1 MHGFFADECISTRIV
16 TGLRER
22 GFDVV
27 EAKDICRGDPD
38 EAALSLSAASG
49 RIMITDD
56 WGFGELAVRLRQ
68 PAIGVIILGLYELP
82 FRKREEVAIERISA
96 LAETFAGYI
105 TIIEPGRER
114 RRPLHPSGEE

>member
-1 MHGFFADECISTRIV
+1 MPAFFADECISTKIV

-22 GFDVV
+22 GFDVA
-27 EAKDICRGDPD
+27 EAKDVCKGDPD
-38 EAALSLSAASG
+38 KIALSLSATAG

-68 PAIGVIILGLYELP
+68 PTIGVIILGLYALP
-82 FRKREEVAIERISA
+82 VRKREEVAVERITA
-96 LAETFAGYI
+96 LADTFTGCI

-114 RRPLHPSGEE
+114 RRPLLVSGEE